1 MCHTDSHTL
10 SGADPEGAFP
20 VVLGHEGG
28 GVVESIGAGVTS
40 IQPGRSCD
48 PVYIQCNISTLLG
61 DHVIPLYIPQ
71 CGECK
76 FCKSSKTNL
85 CSKIR

>member
-1 MCHTDSHTL
+1 MHSNVSYNKVLFTGVCHTDSHTL

-40 IQPGRSCD
+40 VQPGRSCD
-48 PVYIQCNISTLLG
+48 PPLQKILLFVRGSCDTLI
-61 DHVIPLYIPQ
+61 HPSV
-71 CGECK
+71 
-76 FCKSSKTNL
+76 
-85 CSKIR
+85 